1 MAINQTSLAPS
12 FITYDVDT
20 EDTQAS
26 LIYELGKDSSSD
38 EATSLEKFK
47 TFRIQA
53 GSKTNKKFNI
63 DINLED
69 LKTISES
76 AEKDIEIKFRTLR
89 VCQGGSEANIV
100 VLCSQ
105 AFRDS
110 E

>member
-20 EDTQAS
+20 EDSEAS
-26 LIYELGKDSSSD
+26 LIYELGEDSKALD
-38 EATSLEKFK
+38 ATALEKFK

-53 GSKTNKKFNI
+53 GSTSGDRKFSIKI
-63 DINLED
+63 DLED
-69 LKTISES
+69 LKTIAEA
-76 AEKDIEIKFRTLR
+76 AEKDLEIEFRSLK

-110 E
+110 

>member
-20 EDTQAS
+20 EDSEAS
-26 LIYELGKDSSSD
+26 LIYELGEDSKASD
-38 EATSLEKFK
+38 ATALEKFK

-53 GSKTNKKFNI
+53 GSEKGNKFNI

-69 LKTISES
+69 LKTISE
-76 AEKDIEIKFRTLR
+76 AAQKDIEIKFRSLR

-105 AFRDS
+105 AFRDN
-110 E
+110 

>member
-1 MAINQTSLAPS
+1 MAINHTSLAPS

-20 EDTQAS
+20 EDSEAS
-26 LIYELGKDSSSD
+26 LIYELGEEAKDD
-38 EATSLEKFK
+38 ATALEKFK

-53 GSKTNKKFNI
+53 GSTSGDRKFSIKI
-63 DINLED
+63 DLED
-69 LKTISES
+69 LKTIAEA
-76 AEKDIEIKFRTLR
+76 AEKDLEIKFRSLK

-100 VLCSQ
+100 LLCSQ

>member
-1 MAINQTSLAPS
+1 MAINQTSLAQS

-20 EDTQAS
+20 QDSEAS
-26 LIYELGKDSSSD
+26 LIYELGEDSKNSG
-38 EATSLEKFK
+38 ATSLQKFK

-53 GSKTNKKFNI
+53 GSETKNKFNI

-69 LKTISES
+69 LKSISEA

-105 AFRDS
+105 AFRAN
-110 E
+110 

>member
-20 EDTQAS
+20 EDSQAS
-26 LIYELGKDSSSD
+26 LIYELGEDSKASD
-38 EATSLEKFK
+38 ATSLEKFK

-53 GSKTNKKFNI
+53 GSQENNKFNI

-69 LKTISES
+69 LKTISE
-76 AEKDIEIKFRTLR
+76 EVQKDIEIKFRTLK
-89 VCQGGSEANIV
+89 VCQNGSEANIV

-105 AFRDS
+105 AFRDN
-110 E
+110 